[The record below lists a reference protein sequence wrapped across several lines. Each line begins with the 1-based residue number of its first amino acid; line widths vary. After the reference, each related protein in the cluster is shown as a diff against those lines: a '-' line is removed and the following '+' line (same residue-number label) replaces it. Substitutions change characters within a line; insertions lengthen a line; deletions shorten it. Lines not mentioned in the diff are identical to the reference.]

1 MPAQASGPALP
12 ADPEPPTWW
21 TRWLIVVWE
30 GRYAVASGIV
40 ATWLLLELGTLPF
53 ADVARLARQNPGQT
67 AFMREQSDRAR
78 ELKKPFRI
86 VRKWVRLSLIPGDVV
101 HAVIVAEDGTF
112 WSHEGFDW
120 YELRESLERD
130 LTEGR
135 AVRGAS
141 TITQQLVKNLYLSS
155 SKSPMRKLKE
165 WVLTWWMEQNLPKSR
180 ILELYLN
187 VIEWGPGIYGVGA
200 AAQYHFGKQ
209 VSELSREEAARLAA
223 IIPRPRRFRADSE
236 ARYVE
241 RYAKI
246 ILRRMDARGW

>member
-1 MPAQASGPALP
+1 MPAQASGP